1 MKYWEIFGRTEGKTK
16 DGANLPDRS
25 SVHFFAGA
33 IAHSWADIGLLPWEL
48 LHLAYEVKDR
58 YKHTEDAT
66 KDYNSFINTIG
77 DTAATTAGHLLGTH
91 KRSNLL
97 LFAGAL
103 SLLFC
108 TQNDDVG

>member
-1 MKYWEIFGRTEGKTK
+1 MFTPW
-16 DGANLPDRS
+16 S

-58 YKHTEDAT
+58 YRHTETAT
-66 KDYNSFINTIG
+66 KDYNSFINSVG
-77 DTAATTAGHLLGTH
+77 DTAAATAGHLLGTH

-97 LFAGAL
+97 LFGGAVA
-103 SLLFC
+103 LLFC
-108 TQNDDVG
+108 TQNDEVG